1 MKNFTEME
9 DLQAKHAAEQQCGQ
23 AIRRLKRGDIG
34 GLECLIAR
42 YQGKALRTA
51 FLITHDESLAEDV
64 VQDAF
69 VRFYQRA
76 RYFDETRPFEPY
88 FMRSVVN
95 AALNCIE
102 REKRGSSFTNADTS
116 ELECLLEQAASVE
129 EQVEFNTL
137 KWQIKEALAQLP
149 PRHRAAIVQRYY
161 LEMSEKE
168 MSEALDAPP
177 GTVKWLLNAAR
188 ARLRS
193 LLGSERM
200 AE

>member
-1 MKNFTEME
+1 ME
-9 DLQAKHAAEQQCGQ
+9 DVE
-23 AIRRLKRGDIG
+23 AIRRLKRGDID
-34 GLECLIAR
+34 GLEHLIAR

-51 FLITHDESLAEDV
+51 FLITQDEPMAEDV

-76 RYFDETRPFEPY
+76 RFFDETRPFEPY

-102 REKRGSSFTNADTS
+102 REKKGRFFTNEDTS
-116 ELECLLEQAASVE
+116 ELENILEQAASVE
-129 EQVEFNTL
+129 EQAEFNAL
-137 KWQIKEALAQLP
+137 KDRIKEALAKLP
-149 PRHRAAIVQRYY
+149 PRQRAAVVQRYY

-168 MSEALDAPP
+168 MAEALEAPP

-188 ARLRS
+188 TRLRA

>member
-1 MKNFTEME
+1 ME
-9 DLQAKHAAEQQCGQ
+9 DLQAKQSCGQAKQ
-23 AIRRLKRGDIG
+23 AIRRLKNGDIG

-51 FLITHDESLAEDV
+51 FLITHDEPLAEDV
-64 VQDAF
+64 VQDVF
-69 VRFYQRA
+69 VRFYQRVD
-76 RYFDETRPFEPY
+76 RFDEARPFEPY
-88 FMRSVVN
+88 FLRSIVN
-95 AALNCIE
+95 AALNCLE
-102 REKRGSSFTNADTS
+102 REKRGQPFADEDTS
-116 ELECLLEQAASVE
+116 ELESLLEQAASVE

-137 KWQIKEALAQLP
+137 KWQISEALAELP
-149 PRHRAAIVQRYY
+149 PRQRAVIVQRYY

-168 MSEALDAPP
+168 MAEALDSPP

-193 LLGSERM
+193 LLGSERR

>member
-1 MKNFTEME
+1 ME
-9 DLQAKHAAEQQCGQ
+9 DLPAKQSTGQ

-34 GLECLIAR
+34 GLECLIAL

-51 FLITHDESLAEDV
+51 FLITHNEPMAEDI

-76 RYFDETRPFEPY
+76 KYFDEARPFEPY

-95 AALNCIE
+95 AALNYIE
-102 REKRGSSFTNADTS
+102 REEKSRSFADDLSGRDTS
-116 ELECLLEQAASVE
+116 ELENLLEQAISVE

-137 KWQIKEALAQLP
+137 KWQISEALAKLH
-149 PRHRAAIVQRYY
+149 PRQRAVIVQRYY

-168 MSEALDAPP
+168 MSEALDSPP

-188 ARLRS
+188 TRLRA

>member
-1 MKNFTEME
+1 ME
-9 DLQAKHAAEQQCGQ
+9 DLQ

-42 YQGKALRTA
+42 YQAKALRTA
-51 FLITHDESLAEDV
+51 FLITQDEPMAEDV

-76 RYFDETRPFEPY
+76 RYFDEARPFEPY
-88 FMRSVVN
+88 FLRSVVN

-102 REKRGSSFTNADTS
+102 REKKGRFFTNEDTS
-116 ELECLLEQAASVE
+116 ELENILEQAASVE
-129 EQVEFNTL
+129 EQAEFNAL
-137 KWQIKEALAQLP
+137 KQQITDALANLP
-149 PRHRAAIVQRYY
+149 PRQRAAVVQRYY

-168 MSEALDAPP
+168 MAEALESPP

-188 ARLRS
+188 TRLRA

-200 AE
+200 VE

>member
-1 MKNFTEME
+1 ME
-9 DLQAKHAAEQQCGQ
+9 DLQ

-42 YQGKALRTA
+42 YQAKALRTA
-51 FLITHDESLAEDV
+51 FLITHDEPMAEDV
-64 VQDAF
+64 VQEVF

-76 RYFDETRPFEPY
+76 KYFDEALSFEPY
-88 FMRSVVN
+88 FLRSVIN

-102 REKRGSSFTNADTS
+102 REKKVSCFTAGDTC
-116 ELECLLEQAASVE
+116 ELENLLEEAASVE

-137 KWQIKEALAQLP
+137 KWQISEVLAELP
-149 PRHRAAIVQRYY
+149 PRQRAVIVQRYY
-161 LEMSEKE
+161 LEMTEKE
-168 MSEALDAPP
+168 MAQALDSPP

-188 ARLRS
+188 TRLRS

>member
-1 MKNFTEME
+1 MEPKIE
-9 DLQAKHAAEQQCGQ
+9 DLPAKQSCGQ

-34 GLECLIAR
+34 GLEYLIAR
-42 YQGKALRTA
+42 YQGRALRTA
-51 FLITHDESLAEDV
+51 FLITHDEPTAEDV

-76 RYFDETRPFEPY
+76 HCFDESRPFEPY
-88 FMRSVVN
+88 FLRTVVN
-95 AALNCIE
+95 AALNLVE
-102 REKRGSSFTNADTS
+102 REQRGRSFADEDTS
-116 ELECLLEQAASVE
+116 ELEEVLEQAASVE

-137 KWQIKEALAQLP
+137 KWQILDVLAELP
-149 PRHRAAIVQRYY
+149 PRQRAVIVQRYY

-168 MSEALDAPP
+168 MSESLDAPP

-188 ARLRS
+188 SRLRS